1 MKYFIYC
8 FKHYADFS
16 GRARRKEFWFFALFN
31 AIIALVLCIGF
42 MSQLISLAI
51 QDPDMDDPMA
61 LVLKLFTSPFYILLL
76 IYGLAVLVP
85 TLAVTVRRL
94 HDIGRSGTWLI
105 IYYIISFIL
114 GFLGAIWDV
123 TTPLGILIS
132 LATLALG
139 VIYIVWMAT
148 DSKPG
153 VNEWGNTP
161 KEVIPAQDETDN
173 DNL

>member
-16 GRARRKEFWFFALFN
+16 GRARRKEFWFFTLFN
-31 AIIALVLCIGF
+31 TIIALVLCIGF
-42 MSQLISLAI
+42 MSQIISLAI
-51 QDPDMDDPMA
+51 QDPEMEDPMA
-61 LVLKLFTSPFYILLL
+61 MVVKLFTSPFYILLM

-94 HDIGRSGTWLI
+94 HDIGRSGTWLL
-105 IYYIISFIL
+105 IYYIINFIL
-114 GFLGAIWDV
+114 GFFSAIWG
-123 TTPLGILIS
+123 TTSLTGILVF
-132 LATLALG
+132 LASIALF

-153 VNEWGNTP
+153 ANEWGNNP
-161 KEVIPAQDETDN
+161 KETIPDQDQLTN